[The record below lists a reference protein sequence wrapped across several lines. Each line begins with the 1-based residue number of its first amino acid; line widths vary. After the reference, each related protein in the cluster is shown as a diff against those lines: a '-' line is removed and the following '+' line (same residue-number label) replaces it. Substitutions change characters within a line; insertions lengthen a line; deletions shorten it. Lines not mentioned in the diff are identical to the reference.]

1 MKQLKVTTLCPHSAS
16 FINLITRLSSVSEF
30 LRGGTILAFVDAYL
44 NLQVFPV
51 DAKKNGNEECK
62 KVAAISHPISVFFP
76 IDTSFPHVQ
85 YLVFFNSIS
94 KKCSLLEVDWD
105 TFPDDSQTDEWSEPN
120 ETSKCEASV
129 SFQILPASRTT
140 ALFFYKFDC
149 EETDFEVELIGQ
161 PKWRWADL
169 IRSFRNFL
177 IESKSEFSSLYRSF
191 LAPGTET
198 SKTRFHLS
206 LNPSFGGNIY
216 ISNYNESGNQ
226 KQLVSLRCE
235 FGFEAIKN

>member
-1 MKQLKVTTLCPHSAS
+1 M
-16 FINLITRLSSVSEF
+16 
-30 LRGGTILAFVDAYL
+30 
-44 NLQVFPV
+44 
-51 DAKKNGNEECK
+51 
-62 KVAAISHPISVFFP
+62 AAISHPISVFFP

-120 ETSKCEASV
+120 ETSKCEASI

-140 ALFFYKFDC
+140 ALFFHKFDC

-169 IRSFRNFL
+169 IRSFRSFL

-226 KQLVSLRCE
+226 KQLVSLGCE
-235 FGFEAIKN
+235 FGLTQ